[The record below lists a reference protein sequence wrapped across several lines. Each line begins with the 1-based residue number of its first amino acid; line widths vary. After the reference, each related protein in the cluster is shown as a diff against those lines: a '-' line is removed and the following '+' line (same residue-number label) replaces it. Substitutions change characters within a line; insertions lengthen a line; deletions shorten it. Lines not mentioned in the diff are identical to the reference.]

1 MPARAMGSTVLS
13 VSAAEVAL
21 HQQVVDDF
29 AAADDFKW
37 RLQPLLE
44 GEAVIEDR
52 DGAVRQMMNVFTTTA
67 AAMNDAGQ

>member
-1 MPARAMGSTVLS
+1 
-13 VSAAEVAL
+13 
-21 HQQVVDDF
+21 VDDF